1 MVLENKTS
9 GYVMRMPY
17 IKIAHRGFSDKYID
31 NTLEAFQGA
40 IDTGFDMIELDIQAC
55 ICGTL
60 VVYHD
65 INIGSSF
72 FRNTTYEKMC
82 EKNDGEILTLE
93 TFYSSIFSTD
103 IKIYLDLKG
112 SVKTI
117 ESIILFYKNSPQYIN
132 DNLYIASFNR
142 KYLKTLHIVFPQIK
156 LGFITASVY
165 TNEESI
171 QLFKDFHFIAI
182 DWTMLS
188 LSLVDLCHKMNVKVF
203 VYTSK
208 SKIEENYIKKY
219 MVDGIVSNIIIS

>member
-1 MVLENKTS
+1 M
-9 GYVMRMPY
+9 MMPY
-17 IKIAHRGFSDKYID
+17 LKIAHRGFSDKYID

-40 IDTGFDMIELDIQAC
+40 IATGFNMIELDIQAC

-72 FRNTTYEKMC
+72 FRHTTYEEMC
-82 EKNDGEILTLE
+82 EKNNGEILTLE
-93 TFYSSIFSTD
+93 TFYTSIFSSD
-103 IKIYLDLKG
+103 IMIYLDLKG
-112 SVKTI
+112 SVKTV
-117 ESIILFYKNSPQYIN
+117 ESLILFYKNFPQYMN
-132 DNLYIASFNR
+132 DKLYVASFNR
-142 KYLKTLHIVFPQIK
+142 NYLKTLNIVFPQIK
-156 LGFITASVY
+156 LGYITASVY
-165 TNEESI
+165 TNEESM
-171 QLFKDFHFIAI
+171 QLFRDYHFIAI

-188 LSLVDLCHKMNVKVF
+188 LILVDLCHKMNVKVF